1 MTDLYETL
9 GVSKSA
15 DAAAIKKAYRKKAMD
30 THPDRGG
37 DPAAFQSV
45 ELAHRVLSDKGK
57 RARYDETGDAE
68 EAPNNQLARAMEV
81 VAQVIDGVLQRPDAI
96 HIDIIAEGKKAVKIA
111 VANQNDVV
119 KKTERELEKLRK
131 IRKRLSVKKGAADR
145 IGIMLD
151 QKIAGGENA
160 LKMYADNL
168 AIFEIVEATLSDA
181 TFTPEPRETGHAYN
195 AKQDLWVQTNWNSQT
210 GTFT

>member
-15 DAAAIKKAYRKKAMD
+15 DAATIKKAYRKKAMD

-45 ELAHRVLSDKGK
+45 ELAHRVLSDKDK

-68 EAPNNQLARAMEV
+68 EVPNNQLARAMEV

-151 QKIAGGENA
+151 QKIAGGEQA

-181 TFTPEPRETGHAYN
+181 TFTPEPRAPQGVYTSGFFTSTSN
-195 AKQDLWVQTNWNSQT
+195 ATT
-210 GTFT
+210 

>member
-1 MTDLYETL
+1 
-9 GVSKSA
+9 
-15 DAAAIKKAYRKKAMD
+15 MD

-37 DPAAFQSV
+37 DPDAFQSV
-45 ELAHRVLSDKGK
+45 ELAHRVLSDKDK

-131 IRKRLSVKKGAADR
+131 IRARFKVKKGAADR

-181 TFTPEPRETGHAYN
+181 TFTPEPRPPRLHGRCR
-195 AKQDLWVQTNWNSQT
+195 NSWGGLSFINLGPT
-210 GTFT
+210 

>member
-15 DAAAIKKAYRKKAMD
+15 DAATIKKAYRKKAMD

-45 ELAHRVLSDKGK
+45 ELAHRVLSDKDK
-57 RARYDETGDAE
+57 CARYDETGDAE

-181 TFTPEPRETGHAYN
+181 TFTPEPRPAAQPQSMRETWGGLPFIN
-195 AKQDLWVQTNWNSQT
+195 L
-210 GTFT
+210 GTT